1 MKVYHGSIIEIP
13 SPLVSLGR
21 RNLDFGEGFYVTD
34 IREQAV
40 KWAERISRRKLMAP
54 VLNVYEFDIDSALKS
69 FRYLKFDSYNRAWL
83 DFIVGN
89 RKGKCLWQ
97 EYDVV
102 EGGVANDNV
111 IDTVEDYIN
120 GRMSAEAA
128 LVELSRHQPNNQICI
143 LNQEIIDSC
152 FHFVESQ
159 NLQCMLRPDQMW
171 YKIGGVVMT
180 LSEQLGITPERA
192 LELFYK
198 SKTCDDLHNPET
210 MLYTFSN
217 GYIADEVIAE
227 YRGMQLSLNGSVFVL
242 G

>member
-40 KWAERISRRKLMAP
+40 KWAERISRRKLMTP

-159 NLQCMLRPDQMW
+159 NL
-171 YKIGGVVMT
+171 
-180 LSEQLGITPERA
+180 
-192 LELFYK
+192 
-198 SKTCDDLHNPET
+198 
-210 MLYTFSN
+210 
-217 GYIADEVIAE
+217 
-227 YRGMQLSLNGSVFVL
+227 
-242 G
+242 